1 MKHVARHL
9 IIWEDDFN
17 SQELSNLLWAFG
29 TLGFDVTQKEAAIK
43 ITMKNYIFLKSMIW
57 KAIRNSYFLICDVC
71 ESAA

>member
-1 MKHVARHL
+1 MEALRIMKHVARHL

-43 ITMKNYIFLKSMIW
+43 ITMKYYIFLKSDDMEGD
-57 KAIRNSYFLICDVC
+57 KELILPDL
-71 ESAA
+71 